1 MKWKELYYTRELKNR
16 EFLIGNNYKAQ
27 NLIYDLMDLMSE
39 NRDYEIFVSFEV
51 KDDMVEMKLKRK
63 EIVKWDG

>member
-63 EIVKWDG
+63 EIVK

>member
-1 MKWKELYYTRELKNR
+1 MTWKELYYTRELKNR

-63 EIVKWDG
+63 EIVK

>member
-1 MKWKELYYTRELKNR
+1 MKWKELYYTMELKNR

-63 EIVKWDG
+63 EIVK

>member
-27 NLIYDLMDLMSE
+27 NLIYDLMDEMSK
-39 NRDYEIFVSFEV
+39 NRDYEILVSFET
-51 KDDMVEMKLKRK
+51 KDDMVEMKVKRK
-63 EIVKWDG
+63 EITK

>member
-1 MKWKELYYTRELKNR
+1 MTWKELYYTRELKNR

-39 NRDYEIFVSFEV
+39 NRDCEIFVSFEV

-63 EIVKWDG
+63 EIVK

>member
-1 MKWKELYYTRELKNR
+1 MKCKELYYTRELKNR

-63 EIVKWDG
+63 EIVK

>member
-27 NLIYDLMDLMSE
+27 NLIYDLMYLMSE

-63 EIVKWDG
+63 EIVK

>member
-1 MKWKELYYTRELKNR
+1 MTWKELYYTRELKNR

-27 NLIYDLMDLMSE
+27 NLIYDLMDLMSD

-63 EIVKWDG
+63 EIIK

>member
-16 EFLIGNNYKAQ
+16 EFLFGNNYKAQ

-63 EIVKWDG
+63 EIVK

>member
-51 KDDMVEMKLKRK
+51 KDDMMEMKLKRK
-63 EIVKWDG
+63 EIVK

>member
-27 NLIYDLMDLMSE
+27 NLIYDLMDLMSD

-63 EIVKWDG
+63 EIVK